1 MGNAYV
7 LFEVYSSQNKEYN
20 LKTETAGR
28 GEIIVFFNNVL
39 SFMNRLS
46 YPYALKCWSRVS

>member
-1 MGNAYV
+1 MSCCLEKMGNAYV

-28 GEIIVFFNNVL
+28 GEIIVFFL
-39 SFMNRLS
+39 TMFSHL
-46 YPYALKCWSRVS
+46 

>member
-39 SFMNRLS
+39 SFMNR
-46 YPYALKCWSRVS
+46 